1 MAIFELS
8 EEKYSNGRRPFTAI
22 LYELQPPECVVND
35 VGTKYNKNGITFL
48 EEYCAP
54 QLDSIK
60 DMSVTVEFL
69 NEEKTLISGH
79 GLTGI

>member
-48 EEYCAP
+48 EEYASKHNTYNP
-54 QLDSIK
+54 NQK
-60 DMSVTVEFL
+60 NNFL
-69 NEEKTLISGH
+69 NMVDDFKQYQKRMAVA
-79 GLTGI
+79 